1 MLTLDKH
8 VANMCCITDT
18 SNTSRKR
25 KCTSIYQIT
34 GFLSR
39 SYRINHTQI
48 MITELNFLKTQ
59 NKKDLLFLRYMETTA
74 LEFR

>member
-25 KCTSIYQIT
+25 KCIYQNT

-39 SYRINHTQI
+39 SYRINHAQI
-48 MITELNFLKTQ
+48 MITKLNFLKTQ
-59 NKKDLLFLRYMETTA
+59 NKQDLLFLRYMETTA